1 MIFTGRSV
9 FIVPFLSLSQSIYY
23 EKNHIALKAS
33 ETFYKY
39 IMLGN
44 KMELLFS
51 EQAPLVL
58 VGCGN
63 MGSALLKGWLD
74 AGLSPDAVYII
85 DPTLAESAERP
96 SVFRQIKLKNIVAE
110 AVSLPVG
117 LKARTI
123 VVAIKPQMMSVVLP
137 TLIPIIEDITILV
150 SVAAGTTIANFE
162 AYLGSGVKV
171 IRTMPNTPAAVGAG
185 MTGLVA
191 KDNVGAIERKI
202 AETLMEAT
210 GETVWV
216 EREELINVVTA
227 VSGSGPAY
235 VFHMIECLSAAA
247 ENEGLP
253 KNVAEKLARQTIVG
267 AGALLSAEPETNVFT
282 FRERVTSP
290 KGTTAA
296 GLDALMG
303 VECGLG
309 GVIRET
315 VRAARKRSEELS
327 D

>member
-1 MIFTGRSV
+1 
-9 FIVPFLSLSQSIYY
+9 
-23 EKNHIALKAS
+23 
-33 ETFYKY
+33 
-39 IMLGN
+39 
-44 KMELLFS
+44 MELLFS

-85 DPTLAESAERP
+85 DPMLAESTER
-96 SVFRQIKLKNIVAE
+96 SDVFRQIKVKNIVAE
-110 AVSLPVG
+110 AASLPSG

-123 VVAIKPQMMSVVLP
+123 LVAIKPQMMSVVLP
-137 TLIPIIEDITILV
+137 TLIPIMGDATFLV

-162 AYLGSGVKV
+162 TYLGSGVQV

-191 KDNVGAIERKI
+191 KDNVGAAERKV
-202 AETLMEAT
+202 AETLMEAA

-216 EREELINVVTA
+216 DREELINVVTA

-235 VFHMIECLSAAA
+235 IFHMVECLSAAA

-253 KNVAEKLARQTIVG
+253 REVAEKLARQTIVG
-267 AGALLSAEPETNVFT
+267 AGALLSADPGTDVFT
-282 FRERVTSP
+282 LRERVTSP

-303 VECGLG
+303 VDHGLG
-309 GVIRET
+309 GLIRET